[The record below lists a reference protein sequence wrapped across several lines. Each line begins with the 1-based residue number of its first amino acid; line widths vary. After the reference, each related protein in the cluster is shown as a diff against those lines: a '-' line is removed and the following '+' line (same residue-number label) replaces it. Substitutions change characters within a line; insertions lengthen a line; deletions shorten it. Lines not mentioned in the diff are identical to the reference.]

1 MNISLPIVYNK
12 FQSVRVVYRNNF
24 HPQTLYII
32 YKHITL
38 PQCIMLCVFDTI
50 FTLRKFNCARGVKI
64 VFFYTDY
71 FYTPN
76 RFCPFFLYFLTFQLL
91 FLSLFR
97 LFLHFEVVN
106 MAISEWKNILFPFF
120 FYFKRLFLHF
130 QKFVDYSYTSNIIL
144 LPKRP

>member
-24 HPQTLYII
+24 HPQTLYIM

-38 PQCIMLCVFDTI
+38 PQCIMLCVFYTI

-64 VFFYTDY
+64 V
-71 FYTPN
+71 
-76 RFCPFFLYFLTFQLL
+76 YFLIFQLL

-97 LFLHFEVVN
+97 LFLHLEVVN

>member
-1 MNISLPIVYNK
+1 IVYNK

-64 VFFYTDY
+64 VFFIQTILIFRIDSISFSFTSLHSIFFIYLYLDY
-71 FYTPN
+71 FYTLKWSIWTYPSVKISYL
-76 RFCPFFLYFLTFQLL
+76 PFSFILKVYF
-91 FLSLFR
+91 
-97 LFLHFEVVN
+97 
-106 MAISEWKNILFPFF
+106 
-120 FYFKRLFLHF
+120 
-130 QKFVDYSYTSNIIL
+130 YTSKNL
-144 LPKRP
+144 